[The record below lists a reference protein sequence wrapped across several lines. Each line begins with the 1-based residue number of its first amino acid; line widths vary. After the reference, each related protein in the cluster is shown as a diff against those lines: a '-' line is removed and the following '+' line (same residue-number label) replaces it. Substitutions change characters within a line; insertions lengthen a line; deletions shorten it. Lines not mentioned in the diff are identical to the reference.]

1 MKQKTSGTS
10 DEITM
15 DVGNPKLHE
24 RHQVALEREDGEVVS
39 RARVTDQL
47 AIDRL
52 LLKDKITLIEHK
64 AAEYMLQVFVDAGAF
79 VKSVNLNSTPS
90 TRFQK
95 SNYNYGLLRL
105 RDTAKCIEEAV
116 GDDHAYMVINGIA
129 QDKEFVDEEI
139 PIFRLAMQ
147 QLDRDYI
154 SKGRE

>member
-24 RHQVALEREDGEVVS
+24 RHKVVLEKEDGEVVS

-52 LLKDKITLIEHK
+52 LLKDKITSIEHK
-64 AAEYMLQVFVDAGAF
+64 AAEFMLQVFVDAGAF
-79 VKSVNLNSTPS
+79 VKSVNFNSTPS

-105 RDTAKCIEEAV
+105 RDTANCIEGAV
-116 GDDHAYMVINGIA
+116 GEDYAYMVINGIA
-129 QDKEFVDEEI
+129 QDKEFADEEI
-139 PIFRLAMQ
+139 PIFRMAMQ

-154 SKGRE
+154 SKGRD

>member
-24 RHQVALEREDGEVVS
+24 RHDVVLEKADGEVVS

-52 LLKDKITLIEHK
+52 LLKDKITSIEHK
-64 AAEYMLQVFVDAGAF
+64 AAEFMLQVFVDAGAF
-79 VKSVNLNSTPS
+79 VKSVNFNSTPS

-105 RDTAKCIEEAV
+105 RDTANCIEGAV
-116 GDDHAYMVINGIA
+116 GEDYAYMVINGIA
-129 QDKEFVDEEI
+129 QDKEFADEEI
-139 PIFRLAMQ
+139 PIFRMAMQ

-154 SKGRE
+154 SKGRD

>member
-24 RHQVALEREDGEVVS
+24 RHEVVLEKEDGEVVS

-52 LLKDKITLIEHK
+52 LLKDKITSIEHK

-79 VKSVNLNSTPS
+79 VKSVNFNSTPS

-105 RDTAKCIEEAV
+105 RDTANCIEGAV
-116 GDDHAYMVINGIA
+116 GEDYAYMVINGIA
-129 QDKEFVDEEI
+129 QDKEFADEEI
-139 PIFRLAMQ
+139 PIFRMAMQ

-154 SKGRE
+154 SKGRD

>member
-24 RHQVALEREDGEVVS
+24 RHDVVLEKEDGEVVS

-52 LLKDKITLIEHK
+52 LLKDKITSIEHK
-64 AAEYMLQVFVDAGAF
+64 AAEFMLQVFVDAGAF
-79 VKSVNLNSTPS
+79 VKSVNFNSTPS

-105 RDTAKCIEEAV
+105 RDTANCIEGAV
-116 GDDHAYMVINGIA
+116 GEDYAYMVINGIA
-129 QDKEFVDEEI
+129 QDKEFADEEI
-139 PIFRLAMQ
+139 PIFRMAMQ

-154 SKGRE
+154 SKGRD

>member
-24 RHQVALEREDGEVVS
+24 KYDVVLEKADGEVVS

-52 LLKDKITLIEHK
+52 LLKDKITSIEHK
-64 AAEYMLQVFVDAGAF
+64 AAEFMLQVFVDAGAF
-79 VKSVNLNSTPS
+79 VKSVNFNSTPS

-105 RDTAKCIEEAV
+105 RDTANCIEGAV
-116 GDDHAYMVINGIA
+116 GEDYAYMVINGIA
-129 QDKEFVDEEI
+129 QDKEFADEEI
-139 PIFRLAMQ
+139 PIFRMAMQ

-154 SKGRE
+154 SKGRD

>member
-24 RHQVALEREDGEVVS
+24 RHDVVLEKEDGEVVS

-52 LLKDKITLIEHK
+52 LLKDKITSIEHK

-79 VKSVNLNSTPS
+79 VKSVNFNSTPS

-105 RDTAKCIEEAV
+105 RDTANCIEGAV
-116 GDDHAYMVINGIA
+116 GEDYAYMVINGIA
-129 QDKEFVDEEI
+129 QDKEFADEEV
-139 PIFRLAMQ
+139 PIFRMAMQ

-154 SKGRE
+154 SKGRD

>member
-15 DVGNPKLHE
+15 DVGNPKRHE
-24 RHQVALEREDGEVVS
+24 RHDVVLEKADGEVVS

-52 LLKDKITLIEHK
+52 LLKDKITSIEHK
-64 AAEYMLQVFVDAGAF
+64 AAEFMLQVFVDAGAF
-79 VKSVNLNSTPS
+79 VKSVNFNSTPS

-105 RDTAKCIEEAV
+105 RDTANCIEGAV
-116 GDDHAYMVINGIA
+116 GEDYTYMVINGIA
-129 QDKEFVDEEI
+129 QDKEFADEEI
-139 PIFRLAMQ
+139 PIFRMAMQ

-154 SKGRE
+154 SKGRD

>member
-24 RHQVALEREDGEVVS
+24 RHDVVLEKADGEVVS

-52 LLKDKITLIEHK
+52 LLKDKITSIEHK
-64 AAEYMLQVFVDAGAF
+64 AAEFMLQVFVDAGAF
-79 VKSVNLNSTPS
+79 VKSVNFNSTPS

-105 RDTAKCIEEAV
+105 RDTANCIEGAV
-116 GDDHAYMVINGIA
+116 GEDYAYMVINGIA
-129 QDKEFVDEEI
+129 QDKEFTDEEI
-139 PIFRLAMQ
+139 PIFRMAMQ

-154 SKGRE
+154 SKGRD

>member
-15 DVGNPKLHE
+15 DMGNPKLHE
-24 RHQVALEREDGEVVS
+24 RHDVVLEKADGEVVS

-52 LLKDKITLIEHK
+52 LLKDKITSIEHK
-64 AAEYMLQVFVDAGAF
+64 AAEFMLQVFVDAGAF
-79 VKSVNLNSTPS
+79 VKSVNFNSTPS

-105 RDTAKCIEEAV
+105 RDTANCIEGAV
-116 GDDHAYMVINGIA
+116 GEDYAYMVINGIA
-129 QDKEFVDEEI
+129 QDKEFADEEI
-139 PIFRLAMQ
+139 PIFRMAMQ

-154 SKGRE
+154 SKGRD

>member
-24 RHQVALEREDGEVVS
+24 RHDVVLEKADGEVVS

-52 LLKDKITLIEHK
+52 LLKDKLTSIEHK
-64 AAEYMLQVFVDAGAF
+64 AAEFMLQVFVDAGAF
-79 VKSVNLNSTPS
+79 VKSVNFNSTPS

-105 RDTAKCIEEAV
+105 RDTANCIEGAV
-116 GDDHAYMVINGIA
+116 GEDYAYMVINGIA
-129 QDKEFVDEEI
+129 QDKEFADEEI
-139 PIFRLAMQ
+139 PIFRMAMQ

-154 SKGRE
+154 SKGRD

>member
-1 MKQKTSGTS
+1 
-10 DEITM
+10 M

-24 RHQVALEREDGEVVS
+24 RHDVVLEKADGEVVS

-52 LLKDKITLIEHK
+52 LLKDKITSIEHK
-64 AAEYMLQVFVDAGAF
+64 AAEFMLQVFVDAGAF
-79 VKSVNLNSTPS
+79 VKSVNFNSTPS

-105 RDTAKCIEEAV
+105 RDTANCIEGAV
-116 GDDHAYMVINGIA
+116 GEDYAYMVINGIA
-129 QDKEFVDEEI
+129 QDKEFADEEI
-139 PIFRLAMQ
+139 PIFRMAMQ

-154 SKGRE
+154 SKGRD

>member
-24 RHQVALEREDGEVVS
+24 RHQVALEREDGEVVA

-64 AAEYMLQVFVDAGAF
+64 AAEFMLQVCVDAGAF
-79 VKSVNLNSTPS
+79 VKV
-90 TRFQK
+90 
-95 SNYNYGLLRL
+95 
-105 RDTAKCIEEAV
+105 
-116 GDDHAYMVINGIA
+116 
-129 QDKEFVDEEI
+129 
-139 PIFRLAMQ
+139 
-147 QLDRDYI
+147 
-154 SKGRE
+154 

>member
-24 RHQVALEREDGEVVS
+24 RHKVVLEKEDGEVVS

-52 LLKDKITLIEHK
+52 LLKDKITSIEHK

-79 VKSVNLNSTPS
+79 VKSVNFNSTPS

-105 RDTAKCIEEAV
+105 RDTANCIEGAV
-116 GDDHAYMVINGIA
+116 GEDYAYMVINGIA
-129 QDKEFVDEEI
+129 QDKEFADEEI
-139 PIFRLAMQ
+139 PIFRMAMQ

-154 SKGRE
+154 SKGRD

>member
-24 RHQVALEREDGEVVS
+24 RHDVVLEKADGEVVS

-52 LLKDKITLIEHK
+52 LLKDKITSIEHK

-79 VKSVNLNSTPS
+79 VKSVNFNSTPS

-105 RDTAKCIEEAV
+105 RDTANCIEGAV
-116 GDDHAYMVINGIA
+116 GEDYAYMVINGIA
-129 QDKEFVDEEI
+129 QDKEFADEEI
-139 PIFRLAMQ
+139 PIFRMAMQ

-154 SKGRE
+154 SKGRD

>member
-1 MKQKTSGTS
+1 
-10 DEITM
+10 M

-24 RHQVALEREDGEVVS
+24 RHKVVLEKADGEVVS

-52 LLKDKITLIEHK
+52 LLKDKITSIEHK
-64 AAEYMLQVFVDAGAF
+64 AAEFMLQVFVDAGAF
-79 VKSVNLNSTPS
+79 VKSVNFNSTPS

-105 RDTAKCIEEAV
+105 RDTANCIEGAV
-116 GDDHAYMVINGIA
+116 GEDYAYMVINGIA
-129 QDKEFVDEEI
+129 QDKEFADEEI
-139 PIFRLAMQ
+139 PIFRMAMQ

-154 SKGRE
+154 SKGRD

>member
-24 RHQVALEREDGEVVS
+24 KHDVVLEKEDGEVVS

-52 LLKDKITLIEHK
+52 LLKDKITSIEHK
-64 AAEYMLQVFVDAGAF
+64 AAEFMLQVFVDAGAF
-79 VKSVNLNSTPS
+79 VKSVNFNSTPS

-105 RDTAKCIEEAV
+105 RDTANCIEGAV
-116 GDDHAYMVINGIA
+116 GEDYAYMVINGIA
-129 QDKEFVDEEI
+129 QDKEFADEEI
-139 PIFRLAMQ
+139 PIFRMAMQ

-154 SKGRE
+154 SKGRD

>member
-24 RHQVALEREDGEVVS
+24 RHKVVLEKEEGEVVS

-52 LLKDKITLIEHK
+52 LLKDKITSIEHK
-64 AAEYMLQVFVDAGAF
+64 AAEFMLQVFVDAGAF
-79 VKSVNLNSTPS
+79 VKSVNFNSTPS

-95 SNYNYGLLRL
+95 SNYN
-105 RDTAKCIEEAV
+105 
-116 GDDHAYMVINGIA
+116 
-129 QDKEFVDEEI
+129 
-139 PIFRLAMQ
+139 
-147 QLDRDYI
+147 
-154 SKGRE
+154 

>member
-24 RHQVALEREDGEVVS
+24 RHKVVLEKADGEVVS

-52 LLKDKITLIEHK
+52 LLKDKITSIEHK
-64 AAEYMLQVFVDAGAF
+64 AAEFMLQVFVDAGAF
-79 VKSVNLNSTPS
+79 VKSVNFNSTPS

-105 RDTAKCIEEAV
+105 RDTANCIEGAV
-116 GDDHAYMVINGIA
+116 GEDYAYMVINGIA
-129 QDKEFVDEEI
+129 QDKEFADEEI
-139 PIFRLAMQ
+139 PIFRMAMQ

-154 SKGRE
+154 SKGRD